1 MTTHTPPR
9 LHHLAPVFLPAELP
23 RAGAFAWW
31 DPAGEPIPGAGDTLT
46 VVRPRADGRPRRV
59 EVPALRLP
67 LAEALPVLLA
77 APEPGAH
84 P

>member
-46 VVRPRADGRPRRV
+46 VVRPRADGR
-59 EVPALRLP
+59 
-67 LAEALPVLLA
+67 
-77 APEPGAH
+77 
-84 P
+84 